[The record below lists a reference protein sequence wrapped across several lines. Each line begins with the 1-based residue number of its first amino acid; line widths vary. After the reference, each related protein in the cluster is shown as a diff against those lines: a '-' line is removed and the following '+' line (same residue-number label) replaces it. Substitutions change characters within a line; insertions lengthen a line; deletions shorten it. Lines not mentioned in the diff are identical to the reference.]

1 MADKKPWEMFAAPEE
16 QGPWSQFAAAPEKKE
31 KKSTIGSELVRG
43 GKQLASSIQTGAEAL
58 FGTPE
63 EAALAGLERGR
74 RISEEAGEGV
84 SLEAIKRAYEK
95 EGLLSAAGE
104 VAGQIPRAL
113 AGQGAQLAAMAAAA
127 KAGAMAGTP
136 FGPAGTVIGG
146 ALGAGASLLPQFL
159 GANVERQVQEQIE
172 AGQAPKV
179 DLGRAGAAA
188 AGQAAI
194 EGAGTAFVLGKR
206 VVKGVLGIADDAA
219 LATAK
224 AQQEMVKAAERTM
237 LQAAGRGAARGATEI
252 PVEVAQQVLERAQ
265 AGLDVTSPEAL
276 SEYGEAAY
284 QAVLVGGPLGSVS
297 GPIDTG
303 MARQARAQIQQAE
316 AEQEK
321 RRVAQEQQAEQQ
333 RLAAE
338 RAAKEAKPPLML
350 GVSEPFAPVVFPDG
364 SVATTPEDVVRYEEE
379 QFRKKYQPQPVEQPE
394 PIGAS
399 ITQTDRAALLEGE
412 DPLAAA
418 MRARREEQEAKAEIP
433 ASGPWEF
440 LFLQRERL
448 RSEPKTK
455 ERDSMISRLDDEIM
469 RLGVQTIEQARKDRE
484 MSAQSA
490 FGGEE
495 LPSPITREQLMAPK
509 VEPFKP
515 ATTVPRSSLLGAAPA
530 GGGVADLLTARREA
544 EAAQAEV
551 PLSEDYA
558 FLTREK
564 ARLSELPKTP
574 ENTAAIGR
582 IDEEIRRLD
591 VQAIERR
598 RRDAE
603 AAKTSVF
610 AQEQLPPVESRGA
623 VVAERD
629 LAEMQAREPFPEP
642 KKSEIRKQI
651 EQAERLAGTPEPI
664 TDVEMDLKKEE
675 ESLKGLKAKNRGR
688 PLIKAIA
695 GLLDPKEIPNIG
707 IDDKRLKGELMNKV
721 GKGTF
726 LSELVSNGSLDEF
739 LEPSQRLDSPS
750 RDVDKAT
757 QTIREKIEDGDYSF
771 YGIGS
776 EIKKAEAKIDYLARL
791 IGEPKRAEFEIS
803 EVEPGEAAS
812 IERTAGDAE
821 VLELMPEVEG
831 LRYQRATTEGRSIGK
846 EQTQSVVDAITSR
859 WDNAPEVVV
868 AENMD
873 DPAIPAEVRA
883 HNKAAMQKGAKGSP
897 RGFFY
902 KGKAYVLADAATSP
916 TQVMETLFHES
927 LGHYGLRGT
936 FGPEMESVLRD
947 VVKNRRADVEAK
959 AEQYGLDP
967 KSESDMLE
975 AAEEV
980 LAEIAQTK
988 PGLSFV
994 KRAIAVIR
1002 NFLRKLG
1009 LPFDMSNDDIIQK
1022 YILPARAFVEKGG
1035 SKAVEGKPAAM
1046 REGRVPQTETEAF
1059 KRWFGDSKVVDENG
1073 KPRVMY
1079 HGTARD
1085 FSIFDR
1091 LKSTE
1096 FRRPSMDTVGSW
1108 FSSDPNKAA
1117 QYSGGEGLNVMP
1129 VYLSIKNPKLY
1140 RSFDDFL
1147 RDMHEA
1153 EGRKFE
1159 EQQPKGIGSA
1169 EGLRAKLKAEG
1180 YDGIQ
1185 FEQTDNESLYQEIK
1199 QIQES
1204 IKRARDEEFS
1214 VKRADRAPY
1223 TMKRERLENTLRSMK
1238 AELDQM
1244 GGSTEFDGHDVFVA
1258 LDPNQ
1263 IKSATGN
1270 IGTFSPETADIR
1282 YQREAEPEERV
1293 KEPKRNILGNP
1304 VLGSWTTPTDTKLAG
1319 TEFGKDDLIYS
1330 LQDKQ
1335 VDIKRVV
1342 QNITETAGRIAAKW
1356 NPYLQEELYH
1366 GRTARSTKEFLQ
1378 DELRPLIKEIQRN
1391 GMTIEEVE
1399 KYLHNRHAEDYNKH
1413 VAKVNP
1419 RNPKM
1424 QDGGS
1429 GIKTEDARAYLASI
1443 PADKRKVYEEI
1454 AKKVDAITKKT
1465 RNLVVESG
1473 LEGPDTIAAWEEA
1486 FPKYVPLMRE
1496 ESDDFDYT
1504 TPAFGV
1510 GSGFDVR
1517 GKFSRAA
1524 MGSERKVANILANIA
1539 MQREKAIIKSNKNRV
1554 AQAVF
1559 GLAVQ
1564 NPNPD
1569 FWLAVNPAAET
1580 VPEIALDELRAMGID
1595 EGAIEFLM
1603 QEPKQ
1608 RAIDP
1613 KKNEVVNRINATLRK
1628 SDNVLAMRING
1639 EDRYVFFNQ
1648 NDPRAKR
1655 AAEAL
1660 KNLDADQLGPVLGIV
1675 SKITRWM
1682 ASFNT
1687 QYNPIFGAYN
1697 FLRDVQG
1704 AALQLSDTPLRGK
1717 QKEVLSGVLPSLK
1730 TIYAAMRAERDGKKI
1745 DTEMG
1750 RLWNEFQEEGG
1761 QTGFRDMFSRSQER
1775 ADALEKEFKQITEG
1789 KVKAAGRAVFD
1800 WLSDYNDSMENA
1812 TRLSAYKVAKEK
1824 FIKDG
1829 MSESEAKQQAASIAK
1844 NLTVN
1849 FNRKGQIATQAG
1861 ALYAFFNAAVQGT
1874 TRLAQTLRGP
1884 AGRKIIAGGLLLGAM
1899 QAALL
1904 AAAGFDEEEP
1914 PEFVRERNII
1924 IPLGGDKYFAFPM
1937 PLGYHVIPGFSRIIT
1952 EWALSGFKDTPERI
1966 ASLTGMFLEAFN
1978 PIGNAGWSVQT
1989 LAPTFADPLVALSE
2003 NKDWTGKPIA
2013 RKDFS
2018 NMDPTPGYTRA
2029 KDTASEFSTQIAKF
2043 LNYAS
2048 GGTEF
2053 RPGVLS
2059 PTPDQI
2065 DYLIGQAFGGL
2076 GREATKLEQTVLK
2089 TATGEE
2095 LPPYKIPLVGRFY
2108 GETKSSA
2115 AESNRFYKNL
2125 TLLNEHEN
2133 EIKGR
2138 RDKGQPIGDY
2148 LKDNPE
2154 ARLAPMAR
2162 KTYKDIQQ
2170 LRKRRE
2176 QLVERD
2182 APRESV
2188 KAVEEQIK
2196 RRMSVF
2202 NERVAQL
2209 KD

>member
-1 MADKKPWEMFAAPEE
+1 MPSLQEILRDPNYISANPATKQAIFERWAPQDKNYTGANDATKQAIRQRFGVGVAAEPEMDQPKDEGFFTNVGKLALEGGERAIGAAKVSPSVISGNVGKE
-16 QGPWSQFAAAPEKKE
+16 QAKGIAE
-31 KKSTIGSELVRG
+31 
-43 GKQLASSIQTGAEAL
+43 QLAMKPTVQPKELTEVTTAFRDEAEAL
-58 FGTPE
+58 KKAQGFKESVVPTLQFMGEFGKQ
-63 EAALAGLERGR
+63 ALTNPKG
-74 RISEEAGEGV
+74 I
-84 SLEAIKRAYEK
+84 AY
-95 EGLLSAAGE
+95 LTAQSAAN
-104 VAGQIPRAL
+104 
-113 AGQGAQLAAMAAAA
+113 MAPSIL
-127 KAGAMAGTP
+127 GM
-136 FGPAGTVIGG
+136 I
-146 ALGAGASLLPQFL
+146 ALG
-159 GANVERQVQEQIE
+159 
-172 AGQAPKV
+172 K
-179 DLGRAGAAA
+179 AGAAA
-188 AGQAAI
+188 GTVVAPGPGTAIGGVGGAMLGGFSGGAPIEIGAQFIENVGKELSARGMEPTQENVEALLSDKKFVDKAVSEARTKGTTTAAVDAVMTAGAGRYATGPRRAAIKAAQTEMGVAADAAAVAKRAEEILKQGTKAERAVRAVKRGAGAVGIDVAGGGLSEAAGQYAAFGEVDPESVALEMLGELGGSAI
-194 EGAGTAFVLGKR
+194 EVPSAAYATGRDALKAKAKT
-206 VVKGVLGIADDAA
+206 DAA
-219 LATAK
+219 K
-224 AQQEMVKAAERTM
+224 
-237 LQAAGRGAARGATEI
+237 I
-252 PVEVAQQVLERAQ
+252 LE
-265 AGLDVTSPEAL
+265 E
-276 SEYGEAAY
+276 
-284 QAVLVGGPLGSVS
+284 
-297 GPIDTG
+297 
-303 MARQARAQIQQAE
+303 
-316 AEQEK
+316 
-321 RRVAQEQQAEQQ
+321 QAEQQ

-338 RAAKEAKPPLML
+338 RSA
-350 GVSEPFAPVVFPDG
+350 
-364 SVATTPEDVVRYEEE
+364 EEE
-379 QFRKKYQPQPVEQPE
+379 RMRPIREAEARVPAEEPVGP
-394 PIGAS
+394 S
-399 ITQTDRAALLEGE
+399 ITRTGRAALLGGAEPMTST

-418 MRARREEQEAKAEIP
+418 ISARRQEREDAEVERERRARVEIPGAEEPTFNILRGLEARNQGLMSTLEARRTAAEEQAEVTRQERESKAAAERADADRRMSQVENFLLSPARKTQQETADYIAGVVPEMRKDFLALLDEDLNQPLTPEQTEALKTQIRQRLMPEAAPEPEAGRTRFKRFLATMGINKQD
-433 ASGPWEF
+433 ASDIFGDNAF
-440 LFLQRERL
+440 RANQRLPGAIRADA
-448 RSEPKTK
+448 P
-455 ERDSMISRLDDEIM
+455 RLDM
-469 RLGVQTIEQARKDRE
+469 L
-484 MSAQSA
+484 
-490 FGGEE
+490 
-495 LPSPITREQLMAPK
+495 
-509 VEPFKP
+509 
-515 ATTVPRSSLLGAAPA
+515 
-530 GGGVADLLTARREA
+530 A
-544 EAAQAEV
+544 EAAVEAGFLQTEDPDVLAQMIKDEFFGVEQV
-551 PLSEDYA
+551 PLDMAEERAAAELEERRLGELQSRAAVIGLDTRDMTPDQIIGRLNRIERTRAQQRQRRERETEARAEADIAEATATEREARAEMIGAEAVPEVEALRRQAREQGIDTGAIEEQAFEEARENPDLNPDTILAERLSDALGVERRYQKETLAQGATDSGINIDPEDQRIEKELTGKSMIQVADWAIQNAPNA
-558 FLTREK
+558 FARVIAEKVK
-564 ARLSELPKTP
+564 ARLLAFQRKGMTLDFKIQGGQNRTLNMRGARGVTQFDWGKDDKGTTITVTLNGAAVLNNQAGYPPGTRYSTVLHELLHVATRAQFVFMP
-574 ENTAAIGR
+574 NT
-582 IDEEIRRLD
+582 DPLKK
-591 VQAIERR
+591 QMIELFNAVADRFNA
-598 RRDAE
+598 DAK
-603 AAKTSVF
+603 AGN
-610 AQEQLPPVESRGA
+610 LPPVMMKYYKRMNNVLEDPDEMLAWGLTD
-623 VVAERD
+623 RD
-629 LAEMQAREPFPEP
+629 VQEYFDDIKVGE
-642 KKSEIRKQI
+642 KSVWSQLVELIRKALGLGKPY
-651 EQAERLAGTPEPI
+651 ESALERLVRTS
-664 TDVEMDLKKEE
+664 
-675 ESLKGLKAKNRGR
+675 ESLLEVDVNS
-688 PLIKAIA
+688 
-695 GLLDPKEIPNIG
+695 
-707 IDDKRLKGELMNKV
+707 IDDML
-721 GKGTF
+721 
-726 LSELVSNGSLDEF
+726 
-739 LEPSQRLDSPS
+739 
-750 RDVDKAT
+750 
-757 QTIREKIEDGDYSF
+757 
-771 YGIGS
+771 
-776 EIKKAEAKIDYLARL
+776 
-791 IGEPKRAEFEIS
+791 
-803 EVEPGEAAS
+803 
-812 IERTAGDAE
+812 
-821 VLELMPEVEG
+821 G
-831 LRYQRATTEGRSIGK
+831 LRDKQIGGK
-846 EQTQSVVDAITSR
+846 KK
-859 WDNAPEVVV
+859 
-868 AENMD
+868 
-873 DPAIPAEVRA
+873 PAGPMV
-883 HNKAAMQKGAKGSP
+883 Q
-897 RGFFY
+897 
-902 KGKAYVLADAATSP
+902 
-916 TQVMETLFHES
+916 ES
-927 LGHYGLRGT
+927 L
-936 FGPEMESVLRD
+936 F
-947 VVKNRRADVEAK
+947 
-959 AEQYGLDP
+959 
-967 KSESDMLE
+967 
-975 AAEEV
+975 
-980 LAEIAQTK
+980 
-988 PGLSFV
+988 
-994 KRAIAVIR
+994 
-1002 NFLRKLG
+1002 
-1009 LPFDMSNDDIIQK
+1009 QK
-1022 YILPARAFVEKGG
+1022 
-1035 SKAVEGKPAAM
+1035 EGKPAAV
-1046 REGRVPQTETEAF
+1046 REEV
-1059 KRWFGDSKVVDENG
+1059 
-1073 KPRVMY
+1073 
-1079 HGTARD
+1079 
-1085 FSIFDR
+1085 
-1091 LKSTE
+1091 
-1096 FRRPSMDTVGSW
+1096 
-1108 FSSDPNKAA
+1108 
-1117 QYSGGEGLNVMP
+1117 
-1129 VYLSIKNPKLY
+1129 
-1140 RSFDDFL
+1140 
-1147 RDMHEA
+1147 
-1153 EGRKFE
+1153 
-1159 EQQPKGIGSA
+1159 
-1169 EGLRAKLKAEG
+1169 
-1180 YDGIQ
+1180 
-1185 FEQTDNESLYQEIK
+1185 
-1199 QIQES
+1199 
-1204 IKRARDEEFS
+1204 
-1214 VKRADRAPY
+1214 
-1223 TMKRERLENTLRSMK
+1223 
-1238 AELDQM
+1238 
-1244 GGSTEFDGHDVFVA
+1244 
-1258 LDPNQ
+1258 
-1263 IKSATGN
+1263 
-1270 IGTFSPETADIR
+1270 R

-1304 VLGSWTTPTDTKLAG
+1304 VLGSWTSPTDTKLAG

-1330 LQDKQ
+1330 LIDKQ

-1366 GRTARSTKEFLQ
+1366 GRTARATKEFLQ

-1429 GIKTEDARAYLASI
+1429 GIKTEDARKYLADL
-1443 PADKRKVYEEI
+1443 PDEKRKVYEDI
-1454 AKKVDAITKKT
+1454 AKKVDSITKKT

-1473 LEGPDTIAAWEEA
+1473 LEGPDTIAAWEKA

-1569 FWLAVNPAAET
+1569 FWLAVNPAAEQ

-1745 DTEMG
+1745 DTDMG

-1824 FIKDG
+1824 FIKEG

-1884 AGRKIIAGGLLLGAM
+1884 AGRKIIAGGLLLGTM

-1937 PLGYHVIPGFSRIIT
+1937 PLGYHVIPGLSRIIT
-1952 EWALSGFKDTPERI
+1952 EWALSGFKDTPDRI

-2003 NKDWTGKPIA
+2003 NKDRTGKPIA

-2018 NMDPTPGYTRA
+2018 SMDPTPGYTRA
-2029 KDTASEFSTQIAKF
+2029 RDTASEFSTQIAKF

-2065 DYLIGQAFGGL
+2065 DYLIGQAFGGI
-2076 GREATKLEQTVLK
+2076 GREAVKLEQTIVK
-2089 TATGEE
+2089 GATGEE

-2196 RRMSVF
+2196 RRMAVF

>member
-1 MADKKPWEMFAAPEE
+1 MGEAEPTKLAPTPAKEVQIPGAKKSNKNLGTAVADNNWAGVVEQLQGSKNPIISTVGKMADGLIGVTTQIDPRPFKKM
-16 QGPWSQFAAAPEKKE
+16 EK
-31 KKSTIGSELVRG
+31 
-43 GKQLASSIQTGAEAL
+43 
-58 FGTPE
+58 
-63 EAALAGLERGR
+63 
-74 RISEEAGEGV
+74 
-84 SLEAIKRAYEK
+84 
-95 EGLLSAAGE
+95 
-104 VAGQIPRAL
+104 
-113 AGQGAQLAAMAAAA
+113 
-127 KAGAMAGTP
+127 
-136 FGPAGTVIGG
+136 
-146 ALGAGASLLPQFL
+146 
-159 GANVERQVQEQIE
+159 
-172 AGQAPKV
+172 
-179 DLGRAGAAA
+179 GAAA
-188 AGQAAI
+188 GYSA
-194 EGAGTAFVLGKR
+194 
-206 VVKGVLGIADDAA
+206 
-219 LATAK
+219 
-224 AQQEMVKAAERTM
+224 
-237 LQAAGRGAARGATEI
+237 
-252 PVEVAQQVLERAQ
+252 
-265 AGLDVTSPEAL
+265 
-276 SEYGEAAY
+276 
-284 QAVLVGGPLGSVS
+284 
-297 GPIDTG
+297 DTG
-303 MARQARAQIQQAE
+303 GIYAKSKQVAENEHAIAHEVVHALTIDAIRNPSEAQ
-316 AEQEK
+316 
-321 RRVAQEQQAEQQ
+321 
-333 RLAAE
+333 
-338 RAAKEAKPPLML
+338 
-350 GVSEPFAPVVFPDG
+350 
-364 SVATTPEDVVRYEEE
+364 
-379 QFRKKYQPQPVEQPE
+379 
-394 PIGAS
+394 
-399 ITQTDRAALLEGE
+399 
-412 DPLAAA
+412 
-418 MRARREEQEAKAEIP
+418 
-433 ASGPWEF
+433 
-440 LFLQRERL
+440 
-448 RSEPKTK
+448 
-455 ERDSMISRLDDEIM
+455 
-469 RLGVQTIEQARKDRE
+469 
-484 MSAQSA
+484 
-490 FGGEE
+490 
-495 LPSPITREQLMAPK
+495 
-509 VEPFKP
+509 KP
-515 ATTVPRSSLLGAAPA
+515 AV
-530 GGGVADLLTARREA
+530 
-544 EAAQAEV
+544 
-551 PLSEDYA
+551 
-558 FLTREK
+558 
-564 ARLSELPKTP
+564 
-574 ENTAAIGR
+574 
-582 IDEEIRRLD
+582 RRLD
-591 VQAIERR
+591 NLYRYV
-598 RRDAE
+598 
-603 AAKTSVF
+603 KTELG
-610 AQEQLPPVESRGA
+610 QRGA
-623 VVAERD
+623 KMYGLRNIEEFVAEGNSNPEFQRE
-629 LAEMQAREPFPEP
+629 LA
-642 KKSEIRKQI
+642 QI
-651 EQAERLAGTPEPI
+651 KYQRQTAWGAFT
-664 TDVEMDLKKEE
+664 
-675 ESLKGLKAKNRGR
+675 
-688 PLIKAIA
+688 KAIA
-695 GLLDPKEIPNIG
+695 DILGIKDSRALTELLAITEELTATKSQ
-707 IDDKRLKGELMNKV
+707 KGEYEP
-721 GKGTF
+721 GD
-726 LSELVSNGSLDEF
+726 LVS
-739 LEPSQRLDSPS
+739 
-750 RDVDKAT
+750 
-757 QTIREKIEDGDYSF
+757 
-771 YGIGS
+771 
-776 EIKKAEAKIDYLARL
+776 
-791 IGEPKRAEFEIS
+791 
-803 EVEPGEAAS
+803 
-812 IERTAGDAE
+812 
-821 VLELMPEVEG
+821 
-831 LRYQRATTEGRSIGK
+831 
-846 EQTQSVVDAITSR
+846 
-859 WDNAPEVVV
+859 
-868 AENMD
+868 
-873 DPAIPAEVRA
+873 
-883 HNKAAMQKGAKGSP
+883 
-897 RGFFY
+897 
-902 KGKAYVLADAATSP
+902 
-916 TQVMETLFHES
+916 
-927 LGHYGLRGT
+927 
-936 FGPEMESVLRD
+936 
-947 VVKNRRADVEAK
+947 VVKE
-959 AEQYGLDP
+959 
-967 KSESDMLE
+967 
-975 AAEEV
+975 
-980 LAEIAQTK
+980 
-988 PGLSFV
+988 
-994 KRAIAVIR
+994 
-1002 NFLRKLG
+1002 
-1009 LPFDMSNDDIIQK
+1009 
-1022 YILPARAFVEKGG
+1022 
-1035 SKAVEGKPAAM
+1035 
-1046 REGRVPQTETEAF
+1046 
-1059 KRWFGDSKVVDENG
+1059 
-1073 KPRVMY
+1073 
-1079 HGTARD
+1079 
-1085 FSIFDR
+1085 
-1091 LKSTE
+1091 
-1096 FRRPSMDTVGSW
+1096 
-1108 FSSDPNKAA
+1108 
-1117 QYSGGEGLNVMP
+1117 
-1129 VYLSIKNPKLY
+1129 
-1140 RSFDDFL
+1140 
-1147 RDMHEA
+1147 
-1153 EGRKFE
+1153 
-1159 EQQPKGIGSA
+1159 
-1169 EGLRAKLKAEG
+1169 
-1180 YDGIQ
+1180 
-1185 FEQTDNESLYQEIK
+1185 
-1199 QIQES
+1199 
-1204 IKRARDEEFS
+1204 
-1214 VKRADRAPY
+1214 
-1223 TMKRERLENTLRSMK
+1223 
-1238 AELDQM
+1238 
-1244 GGSTEFDGHDVFVA
+1244 
-1258 LDPNQ
+1258 
-1263 IKSATGN
+1263 
-1270 IGTFSPETADIR
+1270 
-1282 YQREAEPEERV
+1282 EPEERV

-1304 VLGSWTTPTDTKLAG
+1304 VLGSWTMPTDTKLAG

-1342 QNITETAGRIAAKW
+1342 QNITNTAGRIAAKW

-1366 GRTARSTKEFLQ
+1366 GRTARATKEFLQ
-1378 DELRPLIKEIQRN
+1378 DELRPLIKEIQSN

-1419 RNPKM
+1419 KNPKM

-1429 GIKTEDARAYLASI
+1429 GIKTEDARAYLESI
-1443 PADKRKVYEEI
+1443 PADKRKVYEDI

-1569 FWLAVNPAAET
+1569 FWLAVNPAAEV

-1595 EGAIEFLM
+1595 ESAIEFLM
-1603 QEPKQ
+1603 KEPTQ

-1613 KKNEVVNRINATLRK
+1613 KKNEVVNRINGTLRK
-1628 SDNVLAMRING
+1628 SKNVLAMRING

-1660 KNLDADQLGPVLGIV
+1660 KNIDADQLGPVLGTI
-1675 SKITRWM
+1675 SKVTRWM
-1682 ASFNT
+1682 ASVNT

-1824 FIKDG
+1824 FIKEG
-1829 MSESEAKQQAASIAK
+1829 MSEAEAKQQAASIAK

-1874 TRLAQTLRGP
+1874 TRLVQTLRGP
-1884 AGRKIIAGGLLLGAM
+1884 AGKKIIAGGLLLGAM

-1914 PEFVRERNII
+1914 PEFVREKNII

-1937 PLGYHVIPGFSRIIT
+1937 PLGYHVIPGLSRIVT

-1966 ASLTGMFLEAFN
+1966 ASLTGMFLDAFN

-2029 KDTASEFSTQIAKF
+2029 KDTASWFSTQVAKF

-2065 DYLIGQAFGGL
+2065 DYLIGQALGGL

-2138 RDKGQPIGDY
+2138 RDKGQPVADY

-2196 RRMSVF
+2196 RRMAMF
-2202 NERVAQL
+2202 NDRVAQL

>member
-1 MADKKPWEMFAAPEE
+1 MATNFWEKDAVVGAEDQWWSKDKPLGAREEAP
-16 QGPWSQFAAAPEKKE
+16 
-31 KKSTIGSELVRG
+31 KKSTVTGELVRG
-43 GKQLASSIQTGAEAL
+43 GKQLASSIRTGAEAL

-63 EAALAGLERGR
+63 EAALAGIERGR
-74 RISEEAGEGV
+74 KISEEAGEGV

-95 EGLLSAAGE
+95 DGLLSAAGE

-127 KAGAMAGTP
+127 KAGAMAGTAVAP
-136 FGPAGTVIGG
+136 GVGTVIGG

-284 QAVLVGGPLGSVS
+284 QAALVGGPLGAVS

-303 MARQARAQIQQAE
+303 MARQARARIEQAN
-316 AEQEK
+316 AEREK
-321 RRVAQEQQAEQQ
+321 QKAIQEQQAEQQ

-338 RAAKEAKPPLML
+338 RAA
-350 GVSEPFAPVVFPDG
+350 
-364 SVATTPEDVVRYEEE
+364 EEE
-379 QFRKKYQPQPVEQPE
+379 RMRPIREAEARVPAEEPVGP
-394 PIGAS
+394 S
-399 ITQTDRAALLEGE
+399 ITSTGRAALLGGADPMTSA
-412 DPLAAA
+412 DPLAEAI
-418 MRARREEQEAKAEIP
+418 RARREEMAAAEADQERRARVEIPEAQEPTFNILRSAETRNLGLMGALEERRAAREAETEAAQQEAARMTEAERANADQRMAQVENFLLSPARKTQQEAADYIAGVVPEMRKDFLDLLDEDLNQPLTPEQTEALKTQIRQRLIPGAAPEPEAGRTPFKRFLATMGINKQDANDIFGDNAFRANQRLPGAIRADAPRLDMLAEAAVEAGFLRNEDPDALAQMIKDEFFGVEQVPLDMAEERAAAKFESRRLGELQSRAAEIGLDTRGMTP
-433 ASGPWEF
+433 DQIIGR
-440 LFLQRERL
+440 LNRIER
-448 RSEPKTK
+448 
-455 ERDSMISRLDDEIM
+455 
-469 RLGVQTIEQARKDRE
+469 
-484 MSAQSA
+484 
-490 FGGEE
+490 
-495 LPSPITREQLMAPK
+495 TREQQRQRRERETEART
-509 VEPFKP
+509 EADIAE
-515 ATTVPRSSLLGAAPA
+515 ATATEREARAETLGAEAVPEVDA
-530 GGGVADLLTARREA
+530 LRQQARDQGVDISAIEEQAFEEARANPDLNPDTILAERLSDALGVDRRFQKETLEQGTADSGINIDPEDQRIEKELSGKSMIQVADWAIQNAPNAFARVIA
-544 EAAQAEV
+544 EKV
-551 PLSEDYA
+551 
-558 FLTREK
+558 K
-564 ARLSELPKTP
+564 ARLLAFQRKGMTLDFKIQGGQNRTLNMRRARGITSFDWGKDDKGTTITVTLNGAAVLDNQNGYPPGTRYSTVLHELLHVATRAQFVFMP
-574 ENTAAIGR
+574 NT
-582 IDEEIRRLD
+582 DPLKK
-591 VQAIERR
+591 QMIELFNAVADRFNA
-598 RRDAE
+598 DAK
-603 AAKTSVF
+603 AGN
-610 AQEQLPPVESRGA
+610 LPPVMMKYYKRMNNVLEDPDEMLAWGLTD
-623 VVAERD
+623 RD
-629 LAEMQAREPFPEP
+629 VQEYFDDIKVGE
-642 KKSEIRKQI
+642 KSVWSQLVELIRKALGLGKPY
-651 EQAERLAGTPEPI
+651 ESALERLVRAS
-664 TDVEMDLKKEE
+664 
-675 ESLKGLKAKNRGR
+675 ESLLEVDVNS
-688 PLIKAIA
+688 
-695 GLLDPKEIPNIG
+695 
-707 IDDKRLKGELMNKV
+707 IDDML
-721 GKGTF
+721 
-726 LSELVSNGSLDEF
+726 
-739 LEPSQRLDSPS
+739 
-750 RDVDKAT
+750 
-757 QTIREKIEDGDYSF
+757 
-771 YGIGS
+771 
-776 EIKKAEAKIDYLARL
+776 
-791 IGEPKRAEFEIS
+791 
-803 EVEPGEAAS
+803 
-812 IERTAGDAE
+812 
-821 VLELMPEVEG
+821 G
-831 LRYQRATTEGRSIGK
+831 LRDKQIGGK
-846 EQTQSVVDAITSR
+846 KR
-859 WDNAPEVVV
+859 
-868 AENMD
+868 
-873 DPAIPAEVRA
+873 PAGPMV
-883 HNKAAMQKGAKGSP
+883 Q
-897 RGFFY
+897 
-902 KGKAYVLADAATSP
+902 
-916 TQVMETLFHES
+916 ES
-927 LGHYGLRGT
+927 L
-936 FGPEMESVLRD
+936 F
-947 VVKNRRADVEAK
+947 
-959 AEQYGLDP
+959 
-967 KSESDMLE
+967 
-975 AAEEV
+975 
-980 LAEIAQTK
+980 
-988 PGLSFV
+988 
-994 KRAIAVIR
+994 
-1002 NFLRKLG
+1002 
-1009 LPFDMSNDDIIQK
+1009 QK
-1022 YILPARAFVEKGG
+1022 
-1035 SKAVEGKPAAM
+1035 EGKPAAM

-1073 KPRVMY
+1073 DPLVVY
-1079 HGTARD
+1079 HGTPKE
-1085 FSIFDR
+1085 F
-1091 LKSTE
+1091 TE
-1096 FRRPSMDTVGSW
+1096 FKEGKTWQG
-1108 FSSDPNKAA
+1108 FGFHFGTAEAA
-1117 QYSGGEGLNVMP
+1117 NQVLQQGRNSPEFGNQRVIP
-1129 VYLSIKNPKLY
+1129 VYLSIKNPLK
-1140 RSFDDFL
+1140 FDASYDRGRHDPMDIYQMVMRKAEEEGVPGVTQGQIDDYYEDDHQYNGKRFLDLEGQEL
-1147 RDMHEA
+1147 RDL
-1153 EGRKFE
+1153 
-1159 EQQPKGIGSA
+1159 
-1169 EGLRAKLKAEG
+1169 LREWLGDMG
-1180 YDGIQ
+1180 YDGI
-1185 FEQTDNESLYQEIK
+1185 EYVNAGED
-1199 QIQES
+1199 
-1204 IKRARDEEFS
+1204 A
-1214 VKRADRAPY
+1214 
-1223 TMKRERLENTLRSMK
+1223 
-1238 AELDQM
+1238 
-1244 GGSTEFDGHDVFVA
+1244 GSTSWIAFRPQQV
-1258 LDPNQ
+1258 
-1263 IKSATGN
+1263 KSAIGN
-1270 IGTFSPETADIR
+1270 IGTFSQETADIR
-1282 YQREAEPEERV
+1282 YQREGEPEERV
-1293 KEPKRNILGNP
+1293 KEPKRNILGKP
-1304 VLGSWTTPTDTKLAG
+1304 VLGSWTSPTDTKLAG
-1319 TEFGKDDLIYS
+1319 TQFNKDDLIYS

-1366 GRTARSTKEFLQ
+1366 GRTARATKEFLQ

-1419 RNPKM
+1419 KNPKM

-1443 PADKRKVYEEI
+1443 PADKRKVYEDI

-1473 LEGPDTIAAWEEA
+1473 LEGPDTIAAWEKA

-1675 SKITRWM
+1675 SQVTRWM
-1682 ASFNT
+1682 ASVNT

-1824 FIKDG
+1824 FIKEG

-1952 EWALSGFKDTPERI
+1952 EWALSGFKNTPERI

-2196 RRMSVF
+2196 RRMAVF

>member
-1 MADKKPWEMFAAPEE
+1 MATNFWEKDAVVGAEDQWWSKDKPLGAKEEAP
-16 QGPWSQFAAAPEKKE
+16 
-31 KKSTIGSELVRG
+31 KKSTVTGELVRG
-43 GKQLASSIQTGAEAL
+43 GKQLASSIRTGAEAL

-63 EAALAGLERGR
+63 EAALAGIERGR
-74 RISEEAGEGV
+74 KISEEAGEGV

-284 QAVLVGGPLGSVS
+284 QAALVGGPLGAVS

-303 MARQARAQIQQAE
+303 MARQARARIEQAN
-316 AEQEK
+316 AEREK
-321 RRVAQEQQAEQQ
+321 QKAIQEQQAEQQ

-338 RAAKEAKPPLML
+338 RAA
-350 GVSEPFAPVVFPDG
+350 
-364 SVATTPEDVVRYEEE
+364 EEE
-379 QFRKKYQPQPVEQPE
+379 RMRPIREAEARVPAEEPVGP
-394 PIGAS
+394 S
-399 ITQTDRAALLEGE
+399 ITSTGRAALLGGADPMTSA
-412 DPLAAA
+412 DPLAEAI
-418 MRARREEQEAKAEIP
+418 RARREEMAAAEADQERRARVEIPEAQEPTFNILRSAETRNLGLMGALEERRAAREAETEAAQQEAARMTEAERANADQRMAQVENFLLSPARKTQQEAADYIAGVVPEMRKDFLDLLDEDLNQPLTPEQTEALKTQIRQRLIPGAAPEPEAGRTPFKRFLATMGINKQDANDIFGDNAFRANQRLPGAIRADAPRLDMLAEAAVEAGFLRNEDPDALAQMIKDEFFGVEQVPLDMAEDRAAAKFESRRLGELQSRAAEIGLDTRGMTP
-433 ASGPWEF
+433 DQIIGR
-440 LFLQRERL
+440 LNRIER
-448 RSEPKTK
+448 
-455 ERDSMISRLDDEIM
+455 
-469 RLGVQTIEQARKDRE
+469 
-484 MSAQSA
+484 
-490 FGGEE
+490 
-495 LPSPITREQLMAPK
+495 TREQQRQRRERETEART
-509 VEPFKP
+509 EADIAE
-515 ATTVPRSSLLGAAPA
+515 ATATEREARAETLGAEAVPEVDA
-530 GGGVADLLTARREA
+530 LRQQARDQGVDISAIEDRAFEEARANPDLNPDTILAERLSDALGVDRRFQKETLEQGTADSGINIDPEDQRIEKELSGKSMIQVADWAIQNAPNAFARVIA
-544 EAAQAEV
+544 EKV
-551 PLSEDYA
+551 
-558 FLTREK
+558 K
-564 ARLSELPKTP
+564 ARLLAFQRKGMTLDFKIQGGQNRTLNMRRARGITSFDWGKDDKGTTITVTLNGAAVLDNQNGYPPGTRYSTVLHELLHVATRAQFVFMP
-574 ENTAAIGR
+574 NT
-582 IDEEIRRLD
+582 DPLKK
-591 VQAIERR
+591 QMIELFNAVADRFNA
-598 RRDAE
+598 DAK
-603 AAKTSVF
+603 AGN
-610 AQEQLPPVESRGA
+610 LPPVMMKYYKRMNNVLEDPDEMLAWGLTD
-623 VVAERD
+623 RD
-629 LAEMQAREPFPEP
+629 VQEYFDDIKVGE
-642 KKSEIRKQI
+642 KSVWSQLVELIRKALGLGKPY
-651 EQAERLAGTPEPI
+651 ESALERLVRASDSLLDVDVDSIDTMLGLKGKQIGGKKKPAGPM
-664 TDVEMDLKKEE
+664 VQ
-675 ESLKGLKAKNRGR
+675 ESL
-688 PLIKAIA
+688 
-695 GLLDPKEIPNIG
+695 
-707 IDDKRLKGELMNKV
+707 
-721 GKGTF
+721 F
-726 LSELVSNGSLDEF
+726 
-739 LEPSQRLDSPS
+739 
-750 RDVDKAT
+750 
-757 QTIREKIEDGDYSF
+757 
-771 YGIGS
+771 
-776 EIKKAEAKIDYLARL
+776 
-791 IGEPKRAEFEIS
+791 
-803 EVEPGEAAS
+803 
-812 IERTAGDAE
+812 
-821 VLELMPEVEG
+821 
-831 LRYQRATTEGRSIGK
+831 
-846 EQTQSVVDAITSR
+846 
-859 WDNAPEVVV
+859 
-868 AENMD
+868 
-873 DPAIPAEVRA
+873 
-883 HNKAAMQKGAKGSP
+883 QK
-897 RGFFY
+897 
-902 KGKAYVLADAATSP
+902 
-916 TQVMETLFHES
+916 
-927 LGHYGLRGT
+927 
-936 FGPEMESVLRD
+936 
-947 VVKNRRADVEAK
+947 
-959 AEQYGLDP
+959 
-967 KSESDMLE
+967 
-975 AAEEV
+975 
-980 LAEIAQTK
+980 
-988 PGLSFV
+988 
-994 KRAIAVIR
+994 
-1002 NFLRKLG
+1002 
-1009 LPFDMSNDDIIQK
+1009 
-1022 YILPARAFVEKGG
+1022 
-1035 SKAVEGKPAAM
+1035 EGKPAAM
-1046 REGRVPQTETEAF
+1046 REPSKAPPTESAAF
-1059 KRWFGDSKVVDENG
+1059 KKWFGDSKVVDENG
-1073 KPRVMY
+1073 GPLVVYHASTSPIDEFKPKNY
-1079 HGTARD
+1079 GTAGDHSYFYFAASESWSKKFARD
-1085 FSIFDR
+1085 SLGVD
-1091 LKSTE
+1091 K
-1096 FRRPSMDTVGSW
+1096 PSMH
-1108 FSSDPNKAA
+1108 K
-1117 QYSGGEGLNVMP
+1117 
-1129 VYLSIKNPKLY
+1129 VYLSIKNPLDL
-1140 RSFDDFL
+1140 RGEPRTPNGWIDFFD
-1147 RDMHEA
+1147 
-1153 EGRKFE
+1153 
-1159 EQQPKGIGSA
+1159 GIGVGVSDK
-1169 EGLRAKLKAEG
+1169 LRSKLNATPAKQEIAAWQLLRFDTPQNGAMRERLIDAG
-1180 YDGIQ
+1180 YDGIIMNDVVRGK
-1185 FEQTDNESLYQEIK
+1185 TDN
-1199 QIQES
+1199 
-1204 IKRARDEEFS
+1204 
-1214 VKRADRAPY
+1214 
-1223 TMKRERLENTLRSMK
+1223 TT
-1238 AELDQM
+1238 
-1244 GGSTEFDGHDVFVA
+1244 FVSFK
-1258 LDPNQ
+1258 PNQ

-1282 YQREAEPEERV
+1282 YQREGEPEERV
-1293 KEPKRNILGNP
+1293 KEPKRNILGKP
-1304 VLGSWTTPTDTKLAG
+1304 VLGRWTSPTDTKLAG
-1319 TEFGKDDLIYS
+1319 TKFNQDDLIYS

-1366 GRTARSTKEFLQ
+1366 GRTARATKEFLQ

-1419 RNPKM
+1419 KNPKM

-1443 PADKRKVYEEI
+1443 PADKRKVYEDI

-1569 FWLAVNPAAET
+1569 FWLAVNPAAEQ

-1613 KKNEVVNRINATLRK
+1613 KKNEVVSRINATLRK
-1628 SDNVLAMRING
+1628 NKNVLAMRING

-1660 KNLDADQLGPVLGIV
+1660 MNLDADQLGPVLGIV
-1675 SKITRWM
+1675 SKVTRWM

-1824 FIKDG
+1824 FIKEG

-2209 KD
+2209 KY

>member
-1 MADKKPWEMFAAPEE
+1 MANFFDQFDEASKSGNFFDQFDDRTPKREE
-16 QGPWSQFAAAPEKKE
+16 SGFLRQFADVPL
-31 KKSTIGSELVRG
+31 SV
-43 GKQLASSIQTGAEAL
+43 GKG
-58 FGTPE
+58 
-63 EAALAGLERGR
+63 ALAGVRMVADAFG
-74 RISEEAGEGV
+74 AG
-84 SLEAIKRAYEK
+84 SRASEAIKGAEGYVASLMSAQAKNDEQEIARIMKDAEDK
-95 EGLLSAAGE
+95 GVLDQVQAAFKAFSVAPVDLLSQGVGTAGVGLLSMLGGKVLGVGRLGLGAISAATGAGMGAGSAKGSIYEE
-104 VAGQIPRAL
+104 VKSALLDAKVDEAKAEAAAIKAQEYGGKNLDQILLSAGI
-113 AGQGAQLAAMAAAA
+113 GAISGGTGVESVAKRILSRAAA
-127 KAGAMAGTP
+127 KEVGEQVAKGALREVGEGALKTAAAEGLPEYIQGSQEQLSKNIALQREGFDVPTMRGVVGSGVLEGLAGAG
-136 FGPAGTVIGG
+136 
-146 ALGAGASLLPQFL
+146 LGAIAG
-159 GANVERQVQEQIE
+159 GTE
-172 AGQAPKV
+172 AG
-179 DLGRAGAAA
+179 LR
-188 AGQAAI
+188 
-194 EGAGTAFVLGKR
+194 
-206 VVKGVLGIADDAA
+206 
-219 LATAK
+219 
-224 AQQEMVKAAERTM
+224 
-237 LQAAGRGAARGATEI
+237 
-252 PVEVAQQVLERAQ
+252 
-265 AGLDVTSPEAL
+265 
-276 SEYGEAAY
+276 
-284 QAVLVGGPLGSVS
+284 
-297 GPIDTG
+297 
-303 MARQARAQIQQAE
+303 RQARDQAQRILAE
-316 AEQEK
+316 EEK
-321 RRVAQEQQAEQQ
+321 QRIAQEAQAEQQ
-333 RLAAE
+333 RIAAE
-338 RAAKEAKPPLML
+338 RAAEEAKPPLML

-379 QFRKKYQPQPVEQPE
+379 QFRKKYAPQPVERPE

-399 ITQTDRAALLEGE
+399 ITQTDRAALLDGE
-412 DPLAAA
+412 DPLAAT
-418 MRARREEQEAKAEIP
+418 MRSRREQQEAKAEIP

-455 ERDSMISRLDDEIM
+455 ERDAMISRLDDEIM
-469 RLGVQTIEQARKDRE
+469 RLGVQAIEQARKDRE

-509 VEPFKP
+509 VEPFAP
-515 ATTVPRSSLLGAAPA
+515 ATTTPRAALLGAAPEA
-530 GGGVADLLTARREA
+530 GGLRDVLAARRPEP
-544 EAAQAEV
+544 AEV
-551 PLSEDYA
+551 PLTEDYA

-564 ARLSELPKTP
+564 ARLIQLPKTP
-574 ENTAAIGR
+574 ENTATIQR
-582 IDEEIRRLD
+582 IDEEIRRMD
-591 VQAIERR
+591 RQAIERR

-629 LAEMQAREPFPEP
+629 LQEMQAKEGSPELTDFELQQAKRTARMAGKP
-642 KKSEIRKQI
+642 APATESDLELKEKQK
-651 EQAERLAGTPEPI
+651 ELMALEAERN
-664 TDVEMDLKKEE
+664 K
-675 ESLKGLKAKNRGR
+675 
-688 PLIKAIA
+688 IKT
-695 GLLDPKEIPNIG
+695 GGNLYKMLEGQLDPSDVSDISKDI
-707 IDDKRLKGELMNKV
+707 KKLY
-721 GKGTF
+721 GKGYKPLAKQQGQGTF
-726 LSELVSNGSLDEF
+726 ISELVSDGILNNFLPPNMRPGSSAFDLQNSTEFIKDKLRNKDTRSYDAQMQGRELDA
-739 LEPSQRLDSPS
+739 R
-750 RDVDKAT
+750 
-757 QTIREKIEDGDYSF
+757 IEQLRNEVEGPARVQAEVA
-771 YGIGS
+771 GI
-776 EIKKAEAKIDYLARL
+776 
-791 IGEPKRAEFEIS
+791 
-803 EVEPGEAAS
+803 EPGEAAA

-821 VLELMPEVEG
+821 VLEVLPDLEN
-831 LRYQRATTEGRSIGK
+831 LRYQRAETAGKGLGKTRVQSI
-846 EQTQSVVDAITSR
+846 VDAIKSV
-859 WDNAPEVVV
+859 WKNAPEVVV

-873 DPAIPAEVRA
+873 DPAIPAEVRE
-883 HNKAAMQKGAKGSP
+883 HNRAAMQKGATGSP

-902 KGKAYVLADAATSP
+902 KGKAYVLADAAVSP
-916 TQVMETLFHES
+916 TQVMETLFHEA

-936 FGPEMESVLRD
+936 FGPEMEAILKD
-947 VVKNRRADVEAK
+947 VVKYRRAEVEAK
-959 AEQYGLDP
+959 ARQYGLDP
-967 KSESDMLE
+967 KSEKDMLE

-1002 NFLRKLG
+1002 NFLRDLG
-1009 LPFDMSNDDIIQK
+1009 LPFKMSNEDIIEK

-1035 SKAVEGKPAAM
+1035 SKAVEGKPAAS
-1046 REGRVPQTETEAF
+1046 REEV
-1059 KRWFGDSKVVDENG
+1059 
-1073 KPRVMY
+1073 
-1079 HGTARD
+1079 
-1085 FSIFDR
+1085 
-1091 LKSTE
+1091 
-1096 FRRPSMDTVGSW
+1096 
-1108 FSSDPNKAA
+1108 
-1117 QYSGGEGLNVMP
+1117 
-1129 VYLSIKNPKLY
+1129 
-1140 RSFDDFL
+1140 
-1147 RDMHEA
+1147 
-1153 EGRKFE
+1153 
-1159 EQQPKGIGSA
+1159 
-1169 EGLRAKLKAEG
+1169 
-1180 YDGIQ
+1180 
-1185 FEQTDNESLYQEIK
+1185 
-1199 QIQES
+1199 
-1204 IKRARDEEFS
+1204 
-1214 VKRADRAPY
+1214 
-1223 TMKRERLENTLRSMK
+1223 
-1238 AELDQM
+1238 
-1244 GGSTEFDGHDVFVA
+1244 
-1258 LDPNQ
+1258 
-1263 IKSATGN
+1263 
-1270 IGTFSPETADIR
+1270 R
-1282 YQREAEPEERV
+1282 YQREGEERV

-1304 VLGSWTTPTDTKLAG
+1304 VLGSWTMPTDTKLAG

-1366 GRTARSTKEFLQ
+1366 GRTARATKEFLQ
-1378 DELRPLIKEIQRN
+1378 DELRPLIKEIQSN

-1419 RNPKM
+1419 KNPKM

-1429 GIKTEDARAYLASI
+1429 GIKTENARAYLESI
-1443 PADKRKVYEEI
+1443 PADKRKVYEDI

-1559 GLAVQ
+1559 GLAAQ

-1569 FWLAVNPAAET
+1569 FWMAINPDLAEVRKVDRIKQKIANYMAKKSEPGVTNEELADIKAGLESEYKKLKLAKT
-1580 VPEIALDELRAMGID
+1580 EALD
-1595 EGAIEFLM
+1595 AIEKVKQELVDLGIPVETINLLM
-1603 QEPKQ
+1603 QEPEQ
-1608 RAIDP
+1608 RVLDP
-1613 KKNEVVNRINATLRK
+1613 KKNEVVSRVNPRLREN
-1628 SDNVLAMRING
+1628 DNVLAMRVNG
-1639 EDRYVFFNQ
+1639 ENRYVFFNQ

-1655 AAEAL
+1655 AAQAL
-1660 KNLDADQLGPVLGIV
+1660 KNLDADKVGGILKPISV
-1675 SKITRWM
+1675 VTRWM
-1682 ASFNT
+1682 ASVNT

-1717 QKEVLSGVLPSLK
+1717 QKEVLSGVIPSLK
-1730 TIYAAMRAERDGKKI
+1730 AIYAAMRAERDGKKI

-1824 FIKDG
+1824 FIKEG

-1861 ALYAFFNAAVQGT
+1861 ALYAFFNAAIQGT

-2018 NMDPTPGYTRA
+2018 SMDPTPGYTRA

-2196 RRMSVF
+2196 RRMATF